1 MVNLKYTHTIDT
13 LENNNLEKYELKK
26 VEEKYNNLVAIEML
40 ISDLKANNQELQ
52 WTYFWIFDKFKN
64 MNLIQLTAKKN
75 ELKKEILEEIKIFLK
90 NNNLENLYEIILKDF
105 KEDNFKNLQKI
116 LELKNLD
123 ELKKFSNRKELE
135 KNINNFKNK
144 FFSKIEN
151 MQIEDFL
158 AFLLFL
164 YFKNL

>member
-13 LENNNLEKYELKK
+13 LENNNLEKDELKK
-26 VEEKYNNLVAIEML
+26 LEEKYNNLVAIEML
-40 ISDLKANNQELQ
+40 ISDLKTNNQELQ

-144 FFSKIEN
+144 FSSKIEN